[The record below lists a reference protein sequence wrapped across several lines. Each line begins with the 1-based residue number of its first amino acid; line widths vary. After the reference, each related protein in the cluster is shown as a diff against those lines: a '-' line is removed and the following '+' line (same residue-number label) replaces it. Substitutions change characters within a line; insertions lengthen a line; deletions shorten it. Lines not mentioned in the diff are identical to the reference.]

1 MVGPREVG
9 NCGVGR
15 GEGDEEVILNL
26 VQLDD
31 VDEDD
36 LLYKEG
42 DDVGMILRF

>member
-1 MVGPREVG
+1 MVRPGEIG
-9 NCGVGR
+9 DCGVGR

-36 LLYKEG
+36 LL
-42 DDVGMILRF
+42 